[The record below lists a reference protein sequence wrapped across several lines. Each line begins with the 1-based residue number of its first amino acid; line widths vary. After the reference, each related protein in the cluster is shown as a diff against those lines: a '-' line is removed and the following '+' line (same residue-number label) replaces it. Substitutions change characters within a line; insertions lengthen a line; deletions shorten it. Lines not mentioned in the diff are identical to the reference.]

1 MKKKLTK
8 VVTSIAIA
16 ASMTMTMV
24 PAVSAADYGTATY
37 DTIDTTKT
45 GSLTVHK
52 YDITAATKAGVDT
65 SVFNNDGKSDTK
77 AETDLQKY
85 SIPGVVFSYLKVAD
99 IYTESKTTANGIGV
113 RVLYGF
119 NDTNLIGDLGLDTAS
134 AELTKNS
141 TYYYTSTEIND
152 ALKDKLENSNTATKN
167 TLEDY
172 IKANGGKDMTE
183 TSSTGVTSV
192 DKLPVGLYMVV
203 ETYVP
208 EDVTYTTDPFMVSI
222 PSTTV
227 DGQNWMYDI
236 NVYPKNQ
243 TDYPTLD
250 KKVADD
256 DDYSSEGNNG
266 HALKD
271 TASVSEGDIA
281 DYRITSKLPAIISKA
296 SYFTKYTFTDTL
308 AKGLTY
314 NKDSVTLYWYDTKAN
329 ADINDTAKA
338 VATWTQDKNKFTVTV
353 QDNKMTVAMTEDGLS
368 EINPN
373 YAGKYVVVS
382 YSTNVKS
389 TDDLVLGDNGNANDV
404 VLTYARTNT
413 TYEDVLKEAQDL
425 GYAERNPEA
434 DVEGYDTCRKIAIL
448 TSLAFGSTVKFEEI
462 QTEGITKISTADF
475 AYAEKLGCVVKLLA
489 TSFKKDEKVYAITAP
504 FLIDATH
511 PLYNVNDVLN
521 GIYIHGNVIGDVM
534 FFGAGA
540 GKLPTASAVVADV
553 VDCVKHKGRNVMT
566 LWSYEKLELGS
577 AMEVERTFFVR
588 IKDRAA
594 LEKAKEAFHAVQ
606 TVTVDGLDDEFGLVT
621 ANMTEQAFAQAAAQ
635 FDVAGRIRFDKTT
648 I

>member
-1 MKKKLTK
+1 MKNIKLTK
-8 VVTSIAIA
+8 VITSIAIA

-24 PAVSAADYGTATY
+24 PAVSAADYGAATY
-37 DTIDTTKT
+37 DTIDMTKT
-45 GSLTVHK
+45 GSITVHK

-65 SVFNNDGKSDTK
+65 SVYNNDGKSDTK

-85 SIPGVVFSYLKVAD
+85 AIQGIVFSYLKVAD

-227 DGQNWMYDI
+227 DGQDWMYDI

-266 HALKD
+266 HALTD

-296 SYFTKYTFTDTL
+296 SYFTKYTFADTL

-314 NKDSVTLYWYDTKAN
+314 NKDSVILYWYDSKAD

-338 VATWTQDKNKFTVTV
+338 IATWTQDKNKFTVTV
-353 QDNKMTVAMTEDGLS
+353 QDNKMTVAITADGLS

-382 YSTNVKS
+382 YNATVKS
-389 TDDLVLGDNGNANDV
+389 TDDLILGDNGNPNDV
-404 VLTYARTNT
+404 VLTYSRTNT
-413 TYEDVLKEAQDL
+413 TYEDTLKDEAIVFSYGIDLGKTFSDNNGDATKVQFVLKNTSRKTDGQTADYYVVANKAADGQYHVTGETTNADDATVFSPDNNGKIIVYGL
-425 GYAERNPEA
+425 EENSYSLTEIATDKGYNLLKDAITIEITKTDVVINPSVATVRGENNANA
-434 DVEGYDTCRKIAIL
+434 DVIYTQNKSASSKVDTLSATMNDKGDSHNALVKIAVENNKKFPIPATGVIGTFAITIGGFAL
-448 TSLAFGSTVKFEEI
+448 IAIGLAFAFGGKKKVEE
-462 QTEGITKISTADF
+462 
-475 AYAEKLGCVVKLLA
+475 
-489 TSFKKDEKVYAITAP
+489 
-504 FLIDATH
+504 
-511 PLYNVNDVLN
+511 
-521 GIYIHGNVIGDVM
+521 
-534 FFGAGA
+534 
-540 GKLPTASAVVADV
+540 
-553 VDCVKHKGRNVMT
+553 
-566 LWSYEKLELGS
+566 
-577 AMEVERTFFVR
+577 
-588 IKDRAA
+588 
-594 LEKAKEAFHAVQ
+594 
-606 TVTVDGLDDEFGLVT
+606 
-621 ANMTEQAFAQAAAQ
+621 
-635 FDVAGRIRFDKTT
+635 
-648 I
+648 

>member
-1 MKKKLTK
+1 MKNNKLTK

-65 SVFNNDGKSDTK
+65 SVFNNDWKSDTK

-85 SIPGVVFSYLKVAD
+85 AIQGNVFSYLKVAD

-192 DKLPVGLYMVV
+192 DKLSVGLYMVV

-227 DGQNWMYDI
+227 DGQDWMYDI

-271 TASVSEGDIA
+271 TASVSEGDVA
-281 DYRITSKLPAIISKA
+281 DYRVTSKLPAIISKA
-296 SYFTKYTFTDTL
+296 SYFTKYTFVDTL

-314 NKDSVTLYWYDTKAN
+314 NKDSVTLYWYDTKAD

-338 VATWTQDKNKFTVTV
+338 VATWTQDKDKFTVTV
-353 QDNKMTVAMTEDGLS
+353 QDNKMTVAMTADGLS
-368 EINPN
+368 EINTN

-382 YSTNVKS
+382 YSANVKS
-389 TDDLVLGDNGNANDV
+389 TDDLILGDNGNQNDV

-413 TYEDVLKEAQDL
+413 AYEDVLKDEAVVYSYATDLNKTFSDNAGDATKVQFVGKNTSRQTDGQTANYYLVATKVEDGQYHVAGETTNEKDATIFSPDKNGKLNIYGIEANQYSFTEIATDKGYTLLKDAITVNVTMTDSTITPSVATVRGQD
-425 GYAERNPEA
+425 NPNA
-434 DVEGYDTCRKIAIL
+434 DVIYTKNASAKATVDNLDAKM
-448 TSLAFGSTVKFEEI
+448 LAKGDSENAMV
-462 QTEGITKISTADF
+462 KISVQNNKSFPIPSTGEMGT
-475 AYAEKLGCVVKLLA
+475 YATVIIGCML
-489 TSFKKDEKVYAITAP
+489 
-504 FLIDATH
+504 
-511 PLYNVNDVLN
+511 
-521 GIYIHGNVIGDVM
+521 
-534 FFGAGA
+534 
-540 GKLPTASAVVADV
+540 
-553 VDCVKHKGRNVMT
+553 
-566 LWSYEKLELGS
+566 
-577 AMEVERTFFVR
+577 
-588 IKDRAA
+588 
-594 LEKAKEAFHAVQ
+594 
-606 TVTVDGLDDEFGLVT
+606 
-621 ANMTEQAFAQAAAQ
+621 AAAGIMLRTKKEN
-635 FDVAGRIRFDKTT
+635 AE
-648 I
+648 

>member
-1 MKKKLTK
+1 MKNIKLTK
-8 VVTSIAIA
+8 VITSIAIA

-24 PAVSAADYGTATY
+24 PAVSAADYGAATY
-37 DTIDTTKT
+37 DTIDMTKT
-45 GSLTVHK
+45 GSITVHK

-65 SVFNNDGKSDTK
+65 SVYNNDGKSDTK

-85 SIPGVVFSYLKVAD
+85 AIQGIVFSYLKVAD

-227 DGQNWMYDI
+227 DGQDWMYDI

-266 HALKD
+266 HALTD

-296 SYFTKYTFTDTL
+296 SYFTKYTFADTL

-314 NKDSVTLYWYDTKAN
+314 NKDSVILYWYDSKAD

-338 VATWTQDKNKFTVTV
+338 IATWTQDKNKFTVTV
-353 QDNKMTVAMTEDGLS
+353 QDNKMTVAITADGLS

-382 YSTNVKS
+382 YNATVKS
-389 TDDLVLGDNGNANDV
+389 TDDLILGDNGNPNDV
-404 VLTYARTNT
+404 VLTYSRTNT
-413 TYEDVLKEAQDL
+413 TYEDTLKDEAIVFSYGIDLGKTFSDNNGDATKVQFVLKNTSRKTDGQTADYYVVANKAADGQYHVTGETTNADDATVFSPDNNGKINVYGL
-425 GYAERNPEA
+425 EENSYSLTEIATDKGYNLLKDAITIEITKTDVVINPSIATVRGENNANA
-434 DVEGYDTCRKIAIL
+434 DVIYTQNKSASSKVDTLSATMNDKGDSHNALVKIAVENNKKFPIPATGVIGTFAITIGGFAL
-448 TSLAFGSTVKFEEI
+448 IAIGLAFAFGGKKKVEE
-462 QTEGITKISTADF
+462 
-475 AYAEKLGCVVKLLA
+475 
-489 TSFKKDEKVYAITAP
+489 
-504 FLIDATH
+504 
-511 PLYNVNDVLN
+511 
-521 GIYIHGNVIGDVM
+521 
-534 FFGAGA
+534 
-540 GKLPTASAVVADV
+540 
-553 VDCVKHKGRNVMT
+553 
-566 LWSYEKLELGS
+566 
-577 AMEVERTFFVR
+577 
-588 IKDRAA
+588 
-594 LEKAKEAFHAVQ
+594 
-606 TVTVDGLDDEFGLVT
+606 
-621 ANMTEQAFAQAAAQ
+621 
-635 FDVAGRIRFDKTT
+635 
-648 I
+648 

>member
-1 MKKKLTK
+1 MKNIKLTK
-8 VVTSIAIA
+8 VITSIAIA

-24 PAVSAADYGTATY
+24 PAVSAADYGAATY
-37 DTIDTTKT
+37 DTIDMTKT
-45 GSLTVHK
+45 GSITVHK

-65 SVFNNDGKSDTK
+65 SVYNNDGKSDTK

-85 SIPGVVFSYLKVAD
+85 AIQGIVFSYLKVAD

-227 DGQNWMYDI
+227 DGQDWMYDI

-266 HALKD
+266 HALTD

-296 SYFTKYTFTDTL
+296 SYFTKYTFADTL

-314 NKDSVTLYWYDTKAN
+314 NKDSVILYWYDSKAD

-338 VATWTQDKNKFTVTV
+338 IATWTQDKNKFTVTV
-353 QDNKMTVAMTEDGLS
+353 QDNKMTVAITADGLS

-382 YSTNVKS
+382 YNATVKS
-389 TDDLVLGDNGNANDV
+389 TDDLILGDNGNPNDV
-404 VLTYARTNT
+404 VLTYSRTNT
-413 TYEDVLKEAQDL
+413 TYEDTLKDEAIVFSYGIDLGKTFSDNNGDATKVQFVLKNTSRKTDGQTADYYVVANKAADGQYHVTGETTNADDATVFSPDNNGKIIVYGL
-425 GYAERNPEA
+425 EENSYSLTEIATDKGYTLLKDDIKVATVRGENNANA
-434 DVEGYDTCRKIAIL
+434 DVIYTQNKSASSKVDTLSATMNDKGDSHNALVKIAVENNKKFPIPATGVIGTFAITIGGFAL
-448 TSLAFGSTVKFEEI
+448 IAIGLAFAFGGKKKVEE
-462 QTEGITKISTADF
+462 
-475 AYAEKLGCVVKLLA
+475 
-489 TSFKKDEKVYAITAP
+489 
-504 FLIDATH
+504 
-511 PLYNVNDVLN
+511 
-521 GIYIHGNVIGDVM
+521 
-534 FFGAGA
+534 
-540 GKLPTASAVVADV
+540 
-553 VDCVKHKGRNVMT
+553 
-566 LWSYEKLELGS
+566 
-577 AMEVERTFFVR
+577 
-588 IKDRAA
+588 
-594 LEKAKEAFHAVQ
+594 
-606 TVTVDGLDDEFGLVT
+606 
-621 ANMTEQAFAQAAAQ
+621 
-635 FDVAGRIRFDKTT
+635 
-648 I
+648 

>member
-1 MKKKLTK
+1 MKSNKFTK
-8 VVTSIAIA
+8 IVTSIALA

-24 PAVSAADYGTATY
+24 PAVSASAADYGTATY

-45 GSLTVHK
+45 GSMTIHH

-65 SVFNNDGKSDTK
+65 SVYNNDGKTDTK
-77 AETDLQKY
+77 AETELQKY
-85 SIPGVVFSYLKVAD
+85 AIQGTVYSYMKVAD
-99 IYTESKTTANGIGV
+99 IYTESKTTTDGVNV

-227 DGQNWMYDI
+227 DGQDWMYDI

-296 SYFTKYTFTDTL
+296 SYFTKYTFADTL

-314 NKDSVTLYWYDTKAN
+314 NKDSVTLYWYDSKAD

-353 QDNKMTVAMTEDGLS
+353 QDNKMTVAITEDGLS

-413 TYEDVLKEAQDL
+413 AYEDVLKDEAVVYSYGIDL
-425 GYAERNPEA
+425 
-434 DVEGYDTCRKIAIL
+434 
-448 TSLAFGSTVKFEEI
+448 
-462 QTEGITKISTADF
+462 TKTFSDNN
-475 AYAEKLGCVVKLLA
+475 G
-489 TSFKKDEKVYAITAP
+489 
-504 FLIDATH
+504 DATKVQFVAK
-511 PLYNVNDVLN
+511 NTSRDR
-521 GIYIHGNVIGDVM
+521 
-534 FFGAGA
+534 
-540 GKLPTASAVVADV
+540 KSVV
-553 VDCVKHKGRNVMT
+553 
-566 LWSYEKLELGS
+566 
-577 AMEVERTFFVR
+577 
-588 IKDRAA
+588 
-594 LEKAKEAFHAVQ
+594 
-606 TVTVDGLDDEFGLVT
+606 
-621 ANMTEQAFAQAAAQ
+621 
-635 FDVAGRIRFDKTT
+635 
-648 I
+648 

>member
-1 MKKKLTK
+1 MKNNKLTK

-65 SVFNNDGKSDTK
+65 SVFNNDWKSDTK

-85 SIPGVVFSYLKVAD
+85 AIQGNVFSYLKVAD

-208 EDVTYTTDPFMVSI
+208 EDVTYTTDPYMGSI

-227 DGQNWMYDI
+227 DGQDWMYDI

-271 TASVSEGDIA
+271 TASVSEGDVA
-281 DYRITSKLPAIISKA
+281 DYRVTSKLPAIISKA
-296 SYFTKYTFTDTL
+296 SYFTKYTFVDTL

-314 NKDSVTLYWYDTKAN
+314 NKDSVTLYWYDTKAD

-353 QDNKMTVAMTEDGLS
+353 QDNKMTVAMTADGLS
-368 EINPN
+368 EINTN

-382 YSTNVKS
+382 YSANVKS
-389 TDDLVLGDNGNANDV
+389 TDDLILGDNGNPNDV

-413 TYEDVLKEAQDL
+413 AYEDVLKDEAVVYSYATDLNKTFSDNAGDATKVQFVGKNTSRQTDGQTAPYYLVATKVADGQYHVTGETTNEKDATIFSPDKNGKLNIYGIEANQYSFTEIATDKGYTLLKDAITVNVTMTDSTITPSVATVRGQD
-425 GYAERNPEA
+425 NPNA
-434 DVEGYDTCRKIAIL
+434 DVIYTKNASAKATVDNLDAKM
-448 TSLAFGSTVKFEEI
+448 LAKGDSENAMV
-462 QTEGITKISTADF
+462 KISVQNNKSFPIPSTGEMGT
-475 AYAEKLGCVVKLLA
+475 YATVIIGCML
-489 TSFKKDEKVYAITAP
+489 
-504 FLIDATH
+504 
-511 PLYNVNDVLN
+511 
-521 GIYIHGNVIGDVM
+521 
-534 FFGAGA
+534 
-540 GKLPTASAVVADV
+540 
-553 VDCVKHKGRNVMT
+553 
-566 LWSYEKLELGS
+566 
-577 AMEVERTFFVR
+577 
-588 IKDRAA
+588 
-594 LEKAKEAFHAVQ
+594 
-606 TVTVDGLDDEFGLVT
+606 
-621 ANMTEQAFAQAAAQ
+621 AAAGIMLRTKKEN
-635 FDVAGRIRFDKTT
+635 AE
-648 I
+648 

>member
-1 MKKKLTK
+1 MKNNKLTK

-65 SVFNNDGKSDTK
+65 SVFNNDWKSDTK

-85 SIPGVVFSYLKVAD
+85 AIQGNVFSYLKVAD

-192 DKLPVGLYMVV
+192 DKLSVGLYMVV

-227 DGQNWMYDI
+227 DGQDWMYDI

-271 TASVSEGDIA
+271 TASVSEGDVA
-281 DYRITSKLPAIISKA
+281 DYRVTSKLPAIISKA
-296 SYFTKYTFTDTL
+296 SYFTKYTFVDTL

-314 NKDSVTLYWYDTKAN
+314 NKDSVTLYWYDTKAD

-338 VATWTQDKNKFTVTV
+338 VATWTQDKDKFTVTV
-353 QDNKMTVAMTEDGLS
+353 QDNKMTVAMTADGLS
-368 EINPN
+368 EINTN

-382 YSTNVKS
+382 YSANVKS
-389 TDDLVLGDNGNANDV
+389 TDDLILGDNGNQNDV

-413 TYEDVLKEAQDL
+413 AYEDVLKDEAVVYSYATDLNKTFSDNAGDATKVQFVGKNTSRQTDGQTAPYYLVATKVEDGQYHVAGETTNEKDATIFSPDKNGKLNIYGIEANQYSFTEIATDKGYTLLKDAITVNVTMTDSTITPSVATVRGQD
-425 GYAERNPEA
+425 NPNA
-434 DVEGYDTCRKIAIL
+434 DVIYTKNASAKATVDNLDAKM
-448 TSLAFGSTVKFEEI
+448 LAKGDSENAMV
-462 QTEGITKISTADF
+462 KISVQNNKSFPIPSTGEMGT
-475 AYAEKLGCVVKLLA
+475 YATVIIGCML
-489 TSFKKDEKVYAITAP
+489 
-504 FLIDATH
+504 
-511 PLYNVNDVLN
+511 
-521 GIYIHGNVIGDVM
+521 
-534 FFGAGA
+534 
-540 GKLPTASAVVADV
+540 
-553 VDCVKHKGRNVMT
+553 
-566 LWSYEKLELGS
+566 
-577 AMEVERTFFVR
+577 
-588 IKDRAA
+588 
-594 LEKAKEAFHAVQ
+594 
-606 TVTVDGLDDEFGLVT
+606 
-621 ANMTEQAFAQAAAQ
+621 AAAGIMLRTKKEN
-635 FDVAGRIRFDKTT
+635 AE
-648 I
+648 